1 MKKATLLVVDDTVEN
16 LDVLVE
22 LLDEYDVRDVLDAQS
37 AFQVLRNEKIDLILL
52 DIVLPNMNG
61 YEFCSLL
68 QKDPRTKDI
77 PIIFITS
84 MTDEESIEKAYDI
97 GGKDYVTKPFKPKE
111 LLARLKMQ
119 LEFREMIKNLQY
131 MAYHDPMTG
140 IYNRRRFFELAIPMF
155 EHYDVVYATM
165 IDIDVFKK
173 INDTYGHD
181 VGDEVIIS
189 VAQTVSELL
198 TKETV
203 FGRLGGEEFAI
214 ISISKPVD
222 EIINNIENIRKKIE
236 DLSFNASNKTFHI
249 SISAGIAMKQTAFTN
264 SKDIDSLLKL
274 ADDNL
279 YEAKQSGRN
288 KIIFK

>member
-16 LDVLVE
+16 LDILVE

-52 DIVLPNMNG
+52 DIILPNMNG
-61 YEFCSLL
+61 YEFCSLI
-68 QKDPRTKDI
+68 QKDPITKDI

-155 EHYDVVYATM
+155 ENYDVVYATM

-189 VAQTVSELL
+189 VTKTISELL
-198 TKETV
+198 PKEAV

-214 ISISKPVD
+214 ISISKPLD
-222 EIINNIENIRKKIE
+222 EIINTIENIRGEIE
-236 DLSFNASNKTFHI
+236 CLTFNTNNKTFHI
-249 SISAGIAMKQTAFTN
+249 SISAGIAMKQTSFTN
-264 SKDIDSLLKL
+264 SGAIDSLLKL